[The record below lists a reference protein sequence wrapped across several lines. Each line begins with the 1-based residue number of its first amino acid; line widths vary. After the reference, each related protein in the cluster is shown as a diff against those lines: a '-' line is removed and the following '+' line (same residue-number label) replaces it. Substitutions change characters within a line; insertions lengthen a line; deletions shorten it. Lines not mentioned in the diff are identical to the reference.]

1 MTDETKP
8 IRDNCQTHIL
18 VAASPSWQDRAGSAE
33 PAASGYVTAR
43 ELLREVGDL
52 GADRVLDVL
61 RAARL
66 DAGDEAVWP
75 ALWRQA
81 LHAVSLCRRAAEI
94 AARR

>member
-8 IRDNCQTHIL
+8 IRYNCRTHIL
-18 VAASPSWQDRAGSAE
+18 VAAAPSWQDRAGTAE

-52 GADRVLDVL
+52 SADRFLGVL
-61 RAARL
+61 RAARR
-66 DAGDEAVWP
+66 DAGEEAVWP
-75 ALWRQA
+75 VLWRQA
-81 LHAVSLCRRAAEI
+81 LHAVALCHRAAEI

>member
-8 IRDNCQTHIL
+8 IWYDH
-18 VAASPSWQDRAGSAE
+18 PSWQDRAGTAE
-33 PAASGYVTAR
+33 PTASAYLTAR

-52 GADRVLDVL
+52 SADRFLDVV

-81 LHAVSLCRRAAEI
+81 LHAVALCRRAAEV

>member
-1 MTDETKP
+1 MSDETQS
-8 IRDNCQTHIL
+8 IGHNYQAHI
-18 VAASPSWQDRAGSAE
+18 
-33 PAASGYVTAR
+33 

-52 GADRVLDVL
+52 SADRFFDVV

-75 ALWRQA
+75 ALLRQA
-81 LHAVSLCRRAAEI
+81 LHAVALCRRAAEI